1 MKKETYLQKLA
12 TTVITDENT
21 VGEAKA
27 AKRTEAEL
35 KRFWKKAAL
44 EFVRQNETEADP
56 IIENP
61 WIQVNIEFNLKP
73 TGSVT
78 VRLLDLAARPLPYPP
93 FYQEVKHY
101 TVLKRNLFK

>member
-35 KRFWKKAAL
+35 KRFWKKAAM
-44 EFVRQNETEADP
+44 EFVRQNETDADHLLD
-56 IIENP
+56 NP
-61 WIQVNIEFNLKP
+61 WIEANIEFNLKP

-78 VRLLDLAARPLPYPP
+78 VRLLDLDSRPLSYPP
-93 FYQEVKHY
+93 FHQEVKRY
-101 TVLKRNLFK
+101 TVPKRHLFK

>member
-44 EFVRQNETEADP
+44 EFV
-56 IIENP
+56 
-61 WIQVNIEFNLKP
+61 
-73 TGSVT
+73 
-78 VRLLDLAARPLPYPP
+78 
-93 FYQEVKHY
+93 
-101 TVLKRNLFK
+101 

>member
-12 TTVITDENT
+12 TTVITDDNT

-35 KRFWKKAAL
+35 KRFWKKASS
-44 EFVRQNETEADP
+44 EFVRQNETEADHL
-56 IIENP
+56 IDNP

-73 TGSVT
+73 TGSVI
-78 VRLLDLAARPLPYPP
+78 VRLLDLAAPRFPYPP

-101 TVLKRNLFK
+101 TVSKRSLLK

>member
-21 VGEAKA
+21 VGETKA

-44 EFVRQNETEADP
+44 EFVRKNEIEAERLID
-56 IIENP
+56 NP
-61 WIQVNIEFNLKP
+61 WIGVDIEFNLKP

-78 VRLLDLAARPLPYPP
+78 VRLLDLASRPLPYPP
-93 FYQEVKHY
+93 FYQETKRY

>member
-21 VGEAKA
+21 VGEAKV
-27 AKRTEAEL
+27 AKKTEAEL

-44 EFVRQNETEADP
+44 DFVRQNETETEHLID
-56 IIENP
+56 NP
-61 WIQVNIEFNLKP
+61 WIGVDIDFNLKA

-78 VRLLDLAARPLPYPP
+78 VKLLDLAAQRFSYPP
-93 FYQEVKHY
+93 FYREVNQY
-101 TVLKRNLFK
+101 VIPKRNLFK

>member
-44 EFVRQNETEADP
+44 EFVRQNETEANHLID
-56 IIENP
+56 NP
-61 WIQVNIEFNLKP
+61 WIEVNFEFNLKP

-78 VRLLDLAARPLPYPP
+78 VRLLDLASRPLPYPP
-93 FYQEVKHY
+93 FHQETKRY
-101 TVLKRNLFK
+101 TVPKRSLLK

>member
-12 TTVITDENT
+12 ATVITDDNT
-21 VGEAKA
+21 VGEAKV

-35 KRFWKKAAL
+35 KRFWRKAAL
-44 EFVRQNETEADP
+44 EFVRQNETEAEHLID
-56 IIENP
+56 NP
-61 WIQVNIEFNLKP
+61 WIGVDIEFNLKP

-78 VRLLDLAARPLPYPP
+78 VKLLDLAGHPLPYPP
-93 FYQEVKHY
+93 FHQEVERY

>member
-1 MKKETYLQKLA
+1 MKKETYLAKLA
-12 TTVITDENT
+12 ATVITDENT

-44 EFVRQNETEADP
+44 EFVRKNETEADHL
-56 IIENP
+56 IDNP
-61 WIQVNIEFNLKP
+61 WIGVDIEFNLKP

-78 VRLLDLAARPLPYPP
+78 VKLLDLATPRFPYPP
-93 FYQEVKHY
+93 FYQEVKRY

>member
-1 MKKETYLQKLA
+1 MKKETYLNKLA

-44 EFVRQNETEADP
+44 EFVRQNETEPLLD
-56 IIENP
+56 NP
-61 WIQVNIEFNLKP
+61 WIGVDFDFNLKA

-78 VRLLDLAARPLPYPP
+78 IKLLDLDSRPVPYPP
-93 FYQEVKHY
+93 FHQEVKRY
-101 TVLKRNLFK
+101 TIPKRSILK